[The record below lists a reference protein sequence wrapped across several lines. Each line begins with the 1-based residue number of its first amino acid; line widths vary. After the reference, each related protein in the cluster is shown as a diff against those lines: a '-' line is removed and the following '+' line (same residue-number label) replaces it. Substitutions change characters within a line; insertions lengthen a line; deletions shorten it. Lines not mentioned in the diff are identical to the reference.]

1 MHPLRS
7 ILNKI
12 FWDKRERSDD
22 YVLTFIHR
30 GSVGDTRTIPLTKI
44 GHVGISSFTYV
55 DDTGDETTIPF
66 HRVIMVKNVRS
77 EELLWQKR
85 GGAS

>member
-1 MHPLRS
+1 
-7 ILNKI
+7 
-12 FWDKRERSDD
+12 
-22 YVLTFIHR
+22 
-30 GSVGDTRTIPLTKI
+30 LTKI